1 MRNETEGWSSRSCS
15 PRARLKC
22 WRTWRSTSRRSV
34 SASSARMRRNREHDP
49 RTRDATRTE
58 LTPPVA
64 TPTRSHLTGS
74 RGLLSRCPAA
84 PRRSGCRRR
93 PGRSPQRCRR
103 GPPWQRCR
111 RCRPVARSGHA
122 LDETAVAVG
131 ERPRSQGRCGREGRQ
146 TRSRRAGGDSL
157 LRSHL
162 RLRLRPLTTNTIGA
176 LARPRRRWV
185 ICAWCT
191 GHEDLLSRATHPLPM
206 RAADA
211 GLSA

>member
-1 MRNETEGWSSRSCS
+1 MFVLAT
-15 PRARLKC
+15 RAVERC

-34 SASSARMRRNREHDP
+34 SASSARMRRHREHDP
-49 RTRDATRTE
+49 RTRDATRPE

-64 TPTRSHLTGS
+64 TPTRSHLAGS
-74 RGLLSRCPAA
+74 RRLLSRCPAA

-131 ERPRSQGRCGREGRQ
+131 ERSGAGAGGGRDGRQ
-146 TRSRRAGGDSL
+146 TRPRRAGGDSPPRL
-157 LRSHL
+157 PLRV
-162 RLRLRPLTTNTIGA
+162 RLRPLTTHTIGA
-176 LARPRRRWV
+176 LGRPRRRWV

-191 GHEDLLSRATHPLPM
+191 GHEDILSRATHPLPT